1 MRRGSVTEVLFAG
14 GLGPPVA
21 SMRPIAERLV
31 LAEPAPTQ
39 VNGRCF
45 LDDVPVG
52 VLHDHSTGYLVGT
65 VFQWRDDYALVT
77 HVVSISVPW
86 RWRALEQAVFGQFR
100 ERPVAG
106 DGGSPESDQSV
117 EKDSGDGGAGV

>member
-1 MRRGSVTEVLFAG
+1 MRQGSVTQVLVAG
-14 GLGPPVA
+14 RLGPPVA

-52 VLHDHSTGYLVGT
+52 VLHDHPTGNLIGT

-106 DGGSPESDQSV
+106 DGGCPEGDESV